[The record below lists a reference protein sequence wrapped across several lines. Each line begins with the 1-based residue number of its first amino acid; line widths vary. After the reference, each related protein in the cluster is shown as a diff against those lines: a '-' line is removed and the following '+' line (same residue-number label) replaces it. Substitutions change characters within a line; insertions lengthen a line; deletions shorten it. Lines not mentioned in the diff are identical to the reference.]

1 MNAAKLFGNI
11 LNHKETLSVLR
22 ISFFMLFYSPARKM
36 YEKGTFFA
44 NWFTTAWDVV
54 ISKAVA

>member
-44 NWFTTAWDVV
+44 NWFTTA
-54 ISKAVA
+54 